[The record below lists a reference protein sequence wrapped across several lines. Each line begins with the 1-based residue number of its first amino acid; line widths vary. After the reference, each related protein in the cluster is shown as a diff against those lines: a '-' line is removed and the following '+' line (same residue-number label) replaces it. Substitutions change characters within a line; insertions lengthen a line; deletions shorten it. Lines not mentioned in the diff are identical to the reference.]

1 MVLAALSAILS
12 CKKPLMDTMPRW
24 YSRGPR
30 SYMSE
35 PAGEDSSAWNIPG
48 GKGVYIAAIRFPE
61 WAKWREGDFRGAEA
75 ILIRDT
81 VVVAKVQAGPR
92 PEPGR
97 IRILDGHLWTSI
109 ADGGT
114 TELFCDGAHR
124 LTIPEEELLKGLL
137 LDSGS
142 IHTLGQRPGGSGIS
156 YRIDGKEVFS
166 SGTGTV
172 TGEMTRDTSGTYFVY
187 GIPIRKGDSATMEYH
202 IMNGAD
208 EIRCVSPTENGTI
221 YDIKV
226 RDGTVYRSEKRGASA
241 SSLCLV
247 VGDTYHSVNA
257 GADESVHLCKLTET
271 GGEMT
276 IKGYSVQ
283 GNRKWH
289 WIRSREGVMC
299 RVDTPG
305 VQDFYVDGSAVAFVV
320 NGKDGFV
327 GSIHAGGAQYWIEE
341 KRYRLSSSACADFRG
356 GVFAA
361 ALSDTS
367 GREHR
372 LFLDGQ
378 LVPMEFNGYF
388 TELKIIE

>member
-1 MVLAALSAILS
+1 MKRSLSLILLILLAVSAFAKSKRPILNRELSAMLN
-12 CKKPLMDTMPRW
+12 PLPKRFQEMLVEIPDHFFEPEALALFRHAYKDLVFSASFDEEKNDWKISITAPKTTKID
-24 YSRGPR
+24 
-30 SYMSE
+30 SE
-35 PAGEDSSAWNIPG
+35 LRTETFWWCG
-48 GKGVYIAAIRFPE
+48 GGF
-61 WAKWREGDFRGAEA
+61 
-75 ILIRDT
+75 L
-81 VVVAKVQAGPR
+81 
-92 PEPGR
+92 
-97 IRILDGHLWTSI
+97 
-109 ADGGT
+109 
-114 TELFCDGAHR
+114 
-124 LTIPEEELLKGLL
+124 PEEELLKGLL

-142 IHTLGQRPGGSGIS
+142 INTLGQRPGGSGIS
-156 YRIDGKEVFS
+156 YRVDGKEVFS

-327 GSIHAGGAQYWIEE
+327 GSIHAGGAQYGIEE